1 MKKLMILGG
10 SRYALPVIKAAKQ
23 LGIYTI
29 TADYLPDNIAHKFSD
44 EYVNVSIIDKAKTL
58 EAAKEHNIDGIM
70 SFACDPGVITAAYV
84 AEQMGL
90 PNVGPY
96 ESVCIL
102 QNKGKFREFLTKN
115 GFKVPTAKGYKNVD
129 DALKDIEMFHW
140 PVIVKPTDSAG
151 SKGVTRVD
159 APKDLERSIHYAL
172 SYSHSDEF
180 IIEDFITQNG
190 YSSDTDSFS
199 IDGELR
205 FVSFNCQR
213 FDCEAKNPYTP
224 AAYSWPSSMT
234 AEHQEELKNEIQRLL
249 KLLKMQ
255 TAVYNIETREGTDG
269 KAYIMELSPRGG
281 GNRLSE
287 CLRYATG
294 VDMITSM
301 VKYSVGLPVDEII
314 QQPYDGCWAE
324 IILHSDEPGVFKEL
338 WISDEIVSNVVER
351 DLRMKSTSVG
361 PHRDDLCF
369 LSGDLDIRKFG
380 SQGQQRTAALSLK
393 LAEIELV
400 KRIIGDTPILLL
412 DDVLSELD
420 KNRQNYL
427 LDSIHDIQ
435 TVITC
440 TGLDEFVNHRFSI
453 NKIFHV
459 KSGHVAKEN

>member
-23 LGIYTI
+23 MGIYTI
-29 TADYLPDNIAHKFSD
+29 TADYLPDNIAHKYSD
-44 EYVNVSIIDKAKTL
+44 EYVNVSIIDKEKTL
-58 EAAKEHNIDGIM
+58 EAAKKLKIDGIM

-102 QNKGKFREFLTKN
+102 QNKGKFREFLTCN
-115 GFKVPTAKGYKNVD
+115 GFTVPTAKSYKSVE
-129 DALKDIEMFHW
+129 DAIKDIEIFHW

-159 APKDLERSIHYAL
+159 NPKDLKNSIQYAL

-180 IIEDFITQNG
+180 IIEDFITQHG

-199 IDGELR
+199 IDGELK

-213 FDCEAKNPYTP
+213 FDSKAKNPYTP

-234 AEHQEELKNEIQRLL
+234 EDHQKELKNEIQRLL
-249 KLLKMQ
+249 KLLHMR

-294 VDMITSM
+294 VDMITNM
-301 VKYSVGLPVDEII
+301 VRYSVGLPVEEIT
-314 QQPYDGCWAE
+314 QRSYEGCWAE
-324 IILHSDEPGVFKEL
+324 IILHSDEPGVFKNL
-338 WISDEIVSNVVER
+338 WISEEIEANVVER
-351 DLRMKSTSVG
+351 DLWIEDGTMVG
-361 PHRDDLCF
+361 GFEAANEAIGTLV
-369 LSGDLDIRKFG
+369 LKFD
-380 SQGQQRTAALSLK
+380 SQDRL
-393 LAEIELV
+393 EE
-400 KRIIGDTPILLL
+400 
-412 DDVLSELD
+412 VLSNQE
-420 KNRQNYL
+420 KYVRVL
-427 LDSIHDIQ
+427 L
-435 TVITC
+435 
-440 TGLDEFVNHRFSI
+440 
-453 NKIFHV
+453 K
-459 KSGHVAKEN
+459 